1 MKRLMVF
8 YDPACAFCCSVREWA
23 AQQPVFVPLS
33 FISRESDFGKHVR
46 RQLGDVDDDL
56 IVVADD
62 GSYYRGPDAFIVAL
76 WAMTDYRALAQRL
89 ASPLVRPFARQ
100 AFALVS
106 SGRGAL
112 SAMLGLRSED
122 ELAKHLR
129 EQPTYACVERF

>member
-8 YDPACAFCCSVREWA
+8 YDPDCGFCCSVREWA
-23 AQQPVFVPLS
+23 ERQPTYLPVS
-33 FISRESDFGKHVR
+33 FLSRETDFGRHVR
-46 RQLGDVDDDL
+46 EQLGNVDDDL

-62 GSYYRGPDAFIVAL
+62 GAYYRGPDAFVVVL
-76 WAMTDYRALAQRL
+76 WAMTEFRALAGRL

-106 SGRGAL
+106 QGRGAL
-112 SAMLGLRSED
+112 SAVLGLHSEN
-122 ELAKHLR
+122 ELAEHLR

>member
-1 MKRLMVF
+1 MKNLMVF
-8 YDPACAFCCSVREWA
+8 YDPACGFCCSVREWA
-23 AQQPVFVPLS
+23 ERQPTFLPLN
-33 FISRESDFGKHVR
+33 FLSRETDFGRYVR

-62 GSYYRGPDAFIVAL
+62 GTYYRGPDAFIVAL
-76 WAMTDYRALAQRL
+76 WAMKEYRDLAGRL

-112 SAMLGLRSED
+112 SALLGLHSED
-122 ELAKHLR
+122 ELASHLR
-129 EQPTYACVERF
+129 QQPTYACVERF